1 MIVDQNTVALATLKQ
16 RISTEG
22 MNPQLMQQAT
32 AHFEAAHPSYM
43 LLLRAV
49 QGWLYMAPE
58 HASLE
63 YLRG

>member
-1 MIVDQNTVALATLKQ
+1 MIVDQNTVALATIKNQ
-16 RISTEG
+16 ITQG
-22 MNPQLMQQAT
+22 GINPQLMAQAT
-32 AHFEAAHPSYM
+32 AHFEAAYSSYS